1 MMLRVDCV
9 KMEGFSNC
17 GVAVEFGLRNR

>member
-9 KMEGFSNC
+9 KVEGFSNC
-17 GVAVEFGLRNR
+17 GLAVEFGLRNR